1 MATKNAV
8 DDMKK
13 KLRLL
18 KLHSKDLDDREIVN
32 APIFTEAVRHHLDG
46 REVSDALL
54 FSQYGL
60 LGGEVAKLRELSSRT
75 SNRETVSS
83 GNIFTPVSSTT
94 MSSRCS
100 STGSSSG
107 NGNGSSSSS
116 GSSSSNLTHE
126 EMKPEDAPFVH
137 YNVAA
142 PSSTF
147 ICGSQGSGKSHTLS
161 CMLENCLLE
170 SDANTLPKPLTG
182 IVFHY
187 DAFSSDA
194 NGQPCEAAHLSSNP
208 HVRVRVLCS
217 PTNVGQMKI
226 TYGRFKNVEVQELR
240 LSQRNLNT
248 RRMLDLM
255 AVSSTQGGALPLYF
269 HIIMRILKDM
279 RIEQQKS
286 PGSYFNYRTF
296 RDALKETSLSKDQ
309 TGPLNQRLET
319 LESFMAQEDVGRVKY
334 SATRGASRAQVDTA
348 TRWEGK
354 PGQLTIVDLSCPCI
368 TAESAC
374 ALFNIC
380 LSLFLE
386 QNTKT
391 GRVIALDEAHKY
403 MTDSAESQTL
413 TESLLATIRLQRH
426 LGARVIIATQE
437 PTISPKLLDLCSI
450 TIVHRFTS
458 PDWLQSLKKHLAA
471 AQPNLI
477 QSSSTEIAESGDH
490 VAILNRPD
498 ALTALFARIVA
509 LRQGE
514 ALLFCPSA
522 LIGAQ
527 KSESV
532 IPEDGAAKDGFAD
545 WAKAQNGTA
554 GSQEDQQD
562 HNVLVDASGNRLVRL
577 GCGVM
582 HIRVRERVTDDGGQ
596 SIMAR

>member
-8 DDMKK
+8 DDMQK

-32 APIFTEAVRHHLDG
+32 APIFTEAVRHHVDG
-46 REVSDALL
+46 REVPDALL

-60 LGGEVAKLRELSSRT
+60 LGGEVAKLRELSSRN
-75 SNRETVSS
+75 SSRETESS

-100 STGSSSG
+100 STGSGSG
-107 NGNGSSSSS
+107 
-116 GSSSSNLTHE
+116 SSSNLTHE

-187 DAFSSDA
+187 DAFSSDG

-279 RIEQQKS
+279 RIEQQKT
-286 PGSYFNYRTF
+286 PGGYFNYRTF
-296 RDALKETSLSKDQ
+296 RDAVKEASLSKDQ

-319 LESFMAQEDVGRVKY
+319 LESFMAQEDVSRVQY
-334 SATRGASRAQVDTA
+334 STTRAASRVRVDTA

-354 PGQLTIVDLSCPCI
+354 PGQLTIVDLSCPCT

-477 QSSSTEIAESGDH
+477 QSSSTEIAGSGDQ
-490 VAILNRPD
+490 VAVLNRPD

-527 KSESV
+527 KSDSV
-532 IPEDGAAKDGFAD
+532 APEDGAAKDGFAE

-554 GSQEDQQD
+554 GSQEEQQD

>member
-8 DDMKK
+8 DDMQK

-32 APIFTEAVRHHLDG
+32 APIFTEAVRHHVDG
-46 REVSDALL
+46 REVPDALL

-60 LGGEVAKLRELSSRT
+60 LGGEVAKLRELSSRN
-75 SNRETVSS
+75 SNRETESS

-100 STGSSSG
+100 STGSGSG
-107 NGNGSSSSS
+107 
-116 GSSSSNLTHE
+116 SSSNLTHE

-187 DAFSSDA
+187 DAFSSDG

-279 RIEQQKS
+279 RIEQQKT
-286 PGSYFNYRTF
+286 PGGYFNYRTF
-296 RDALKETSLSKDQ
+296 RDAVKEASLSKDQ

-319 LESFMAQEDVGRVKY
+319 LESFMAQEDVSRVQY
-334 SATRGASRAQVDTA
+334 STTRAASRVRVDTA

-354 PGQLTIVDLSCPCI
+354 
-368 TAESAC
+368 
-374 ALFNIC
+374 
-380 LSLFLE
+380 

-477 QSSSTEIAESGDH
+477 QSSSTEIAGSGDQ
-490 VAILNRPD
+490 VAVLNRPD

-527 KSESV
+527 KSDSV
-532 IPEDGAAKDGFAD
+532 VPEDGAAKDGFAE

-554 GSQEDQQD
+554 GSQEEQQD